1 MHKPKPAP
9 VALFVYNR
17 PWHTEQTLDAL
28 KRNILAADTVLYV
41 FADGPKEGA
50 TEEDLRKIGDT
61 RRLFSGL
68 QGFKEVVVSARDKNL
83 GLAPSV
89 IAGVSEVVNR
99 DGRIIVLEDDL
110 VVSPNFLDFMN
121 DGLNL
126 YSDVSNVYSINGFM
140 FPVKSK
146 LRQTVLLPYTSTWGW
161 ATWKDKWAVFDEE
174 MKGKEKLLADNAMK
188 EKFNLGDYKYT
199 DMLHYEHNSWGIK
212 WYYSVF
218 MKGGLNVFPTRS
230 LVSNIGFDGTGV
242 NCEDGQ
248 QIIEKLEE
256 KRIEVRKEQAVNA
269 EFFEIYIRYFRP
281 SKSKLLF
288 LKKISAYLKMN

>member
-28 KRNILAADTVLYV
+28 KRNTLAADTVLYV

-50 TEEDLRKIGDT
+50 TEEDLQKIGDT
-61 RRLFSGL
+61 RRLFKGL
-68 QGFKEVVVSARDKNL
+68 QGFKKVVVSARDKNL

-174 MKGKEKLLADNAMK
+174 MKGKELIKKNPYLAS
-188 EKFNLGDYKYT
+188 KFNLGDYKYT
-199 DMLHYEHNSWGIK
+199 DMLSYGNNSWGIK
-212 WYYSVF
+212 WYFSVF
-218 MKGGLNVFPTRS
+218 KKNGLNVYPSQS
-230 LVSNIGFDGTGV
+230 LVNNIGFDGSGE
-242 NCEDGQ
+242 NCTPS
-248 QIIEKLEE
+248 
-256 KRIEVRKEQAVNA
+256 
-269 EFFEIYIRYFRP
+269 EIHG
-281 SKSKLLF
+281 
-288 LKKISAYLKMN
+288 KMNMSSKIELSLESDIDLEFYSQFVNYFSDKKSRRSRVFKIFQFSK